1 MNIFEQ
7 IKAKSYLII
16 ASLHTL
22 LSIYFDHNIFIP
34 EHLLI
39 KKIYLIIKPIA
50 IITIFI
56 FWWGLFKIIKAATS
70 GNVFAKKFI
79 LHFFIYLSIML
90 FFLILVWPGIWRS
103 DEPNLLMTDVNLMF
117 NRWHHWLTDAYFIW
131 ALCILGFP
139 TGIIIV
145 QNIFISAIFAYI
157 VSKCE
162 TLFNS
167 RLAWLLYIPYLFPS
181 IIDSNLYPLRA
192 SVITHLEA
200 LFVMVIFFYFISKE
214 KIKTYM
220 YLYAGIIISVLATWR
235 SEGIYYIALAP
246 VLLLVLL
253 SKQLDLKKVA
263 AMWLSIVLCVFG
275 INAVQ
280 KRNNP
285 LHPVYQLSMLIG
297 HLSALVNDEATAITV
312 EEQEIID
319 DVFPPA
325 CNKDYL
331 GEFVRV
337 VGDENVKKD
346 ATFDKK
352 VSRLQK
358 LYIKLIL
365 RNPKTF
371 FKDCWQLFKKTSIIT
386 HDVDVLCA
394 NTSAAF
400 DPGYADIFGT
410 IMSNPH
416 GNYYFH
422 LPWSVEVRKKV
433 VSFLECRHFDNYH
446 EAYNS
451 HLIFYNV
458 LPSALILSIC
468 MLIGMI
474 KRKKEM
480 FFISAFL
487 LIRFGIVFVS
497 APVWFVMYYFPTL
510 LSSYVMLIA
519 FLLDNLKTKKLLSQ
533 CKNH

>member
-16 ASLHTL
+16 ALLHTL
-22 LSIYFDHNIFIP
+22 LSIYSDHNIFIP
-34 EHLLI
+34 EHLLT
-39 KKIYLIIKPIA
+39 KKIYLVIKPVA

-56 FWWGLFKIIKAATS
+56 FWWGLFKITKASTS
-70 GNVFAKKFI
+70 GNVFTKKFI
-79 LHFFIYLSIML
+79 IHFFIYLSIMM
-90 FFLILVWPGIWRS
+90 FFLVLVWPGIWRY
-103 DEPNLLMTDVNLMF
+103 DESVLLMIDVNLMF
-117 NRWHHWLTDAYFIW
+117 NRWHHWLTEAYFIW

-139 TGIIIV
+139 AGIIIV
-145 QNIFISAIFAYI
+145 QNIFISAIFSYI

-192 SVITHLEA
+192 SVITHLET

-235 SEGIYYIALAP
+235 SEGIYYIVFAP
-246 VLLLVLL
+246 VLILVLL
-253 SKQLDLKKVA
+253 SKQLDLKKVVS
-263 AMWLSIVLCVFG
+263 MWLSIALCVFG

-280 KRNNP
+280 KLNNP
-285 LHPVYQLSMLIG
+285 LHQVYQLSMLVG
-297 HLSALVNDEATAITV
+297 HLSALVNDEATAITA

-319 DVFPPA
+319 DVFPSA
-325 CNKDYL
+325 CSKDYL
-331 GEFVRV
+331 WGFGMV
-337 VGDENVKKD
+337 VGDENVRKD

-352 VSRLQK
+352 VSCLQK

-371 FKDCWQLFKKTSIIT
+371 FQDCWKLFKKTSIIT
-386 HDVDVLCA
+386 HDVGVLCA
-394 NTSAAF
+394 NTLEAF
-400 DPGYADIFGT
+400 DQGYADIFCT
-410 IMSNPH
+410 IMTNPY

-422 LPWSVEVRKKV
+422 LPWSVEIRKKV
-433 VSFLECRHFDNYH
+433 ISLLECRHFDNYH
-446 EAYNS
+446 EAYPS

-458 LPSALILSIC
+458 LPSALILALFI
-468 MLIGMI
+468 LIGII

-487 LIRFGIVFVS
+487 LIRFGIVFVA
-497 APVWFVMYYFPTL
+497 APVCFVMYYFPTL

-519 FLLDNLKTKKLLSQ
+519 FLLDKLKAKNKK
-533 CKNH
+533 KFTET